1 MVMDECPKNTN
12 DYNKIKISMEL
23 STEWAKRSKAEFG
36 KNPHKALF
44 GIVQGGL
51 FNDLRN
57 KSLNKLIEIGSNYL
71 LTQKYAYLMQINS
84 GGWFLFDTYNIIKSK
99 KV

>member
-23 STEWAKRSKAEFG
+23 STEWARRSKEEFG
-36 KNPHKALF
+36 SNPQKALF

-51 FNDLRN
+51 FKDLRN
-57 KSLNKLIEIGSNYL
+57 ESLNKLIDIEFD
-71 LTQKYAYLMQINS
+71 
-84 GGWFLFDTYNIIKSK
+84 GWKT
-99 KV
+99 